1 MSSNTHGDFTFDGPN
16 KIISCA
22 LGTVS
27 FSAAEI
33 YSRWKD
39 WLQEEP
45 ERAKFEPAFSNSL
58 GGDSLGG
65 GVLVGAYFFLQNGW
79 KIRPQESDHQLIIS
93 GNLFPIPDTAA
104 LLTSTIGS
112 YQVVV
117 GMRTSS
123 LTQQVI
129 SNGGSGSGGSG
140 ASASDVADAVWN
152 RQLSAHQTS
161 GTYGH
166 LVGKKLLTLAK
177 FIGLK

>member
-1 MSSNTHGDFTFDGPN
+1 MPSNTHGPFTFDGVN
-16 KIISCA
+16 KVISCG

-27 FSAAEI
+27 FSAQEV

-39 WLQEEP
+39 WIQEDP
-45 ERAKFEPAFSNSL
+45 SRAKYPSAFSNSL

-65 GVLVGAYFFLQNGW
+65 GVTVGAYFFLQNGW
-79 KIRPQESDHQLIIS
+79 LIRPQEADHQLILS

-104 LLTSTIGS
+104 LFANTLGDH
-112 YQVVV
+112 QVVV

-129 SNGGSGSGGSG
+129 SSGGNGSG

-152 RQLSAHQTS
+152 RNISAHTTP
-161 GTYGH
+161 GTFGH
-166 LVGKKLLTLAK
+166 FISSRLLTVAK